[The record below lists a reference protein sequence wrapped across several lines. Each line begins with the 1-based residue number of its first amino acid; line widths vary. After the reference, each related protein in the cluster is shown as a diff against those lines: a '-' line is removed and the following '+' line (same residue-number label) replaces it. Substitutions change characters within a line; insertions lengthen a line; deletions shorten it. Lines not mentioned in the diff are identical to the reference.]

1 MKITVLVKQ
10 PGKAARVTEIENT
23 LQAFR
28 EVLEG
33 NLEAVPIAYDVL
45 LSHIPGICALC
56 NDEGKINNM
65 KANFLIGN
73 LWNGCYDVICGPA
86 VFAGVEGEE
95 TVSLTEKQISMI
107 KKAIKA
113 NEVLAV

>member
-1 MKITVLVKQ
+1 MKITVLIKQ
-10 PGKAARVTEIENT
+10 PGKPARVSEIENT
-23 LQAFR
+23 LQSFQ
-28 EVLEG
+28 EVIEG
-33 NLEAVPIAYDVL
+33 NLEALPLSYDVL
-45 LSHIPGICALC
+45 LSHIPDICAFC

-73 LWNGCYDVICGPA
+73 LFNGCYDVICGPA
-86 VFAGVEGEE
+86 VFAGVEDED

-113 NEVLAV
+113 NEVIA

>member
-1 MKITVLVKQ
+1 MKITVLVKC
-10 PGKAARVTEIENT
+10 PGKAARLTEIENT
-23 LQAFR
+23 LQAFQ
-28 EVLEG
+28 EVVEG
-33 NLEAVPIAYDVL
+33 NLEAVPLAYDVL
-45 LSHIPGICALC
+45 LSHIPGICAFC

-73 LWNGCYDVICGPA
+73 LFNGCYDVICGPA
-86 VFAGVEGEE
+86 VFAGVEDED

-113 NEVLAV
+113 NEVIA

>member
-10 PGKAARVTEIENT
+10 PGKAARVTEVENS
-23 LQAFR
+23 
-28 EVLEG
+28 LEG
-33 NLEAVPIAYDVL
+33 FRSVVGDGLEEIPLDYDVL
-45 LSHIPGICALC
+45 LSHIPDICAFC
-56 NDEGKINNM
+56 NDEGKSNNM

-73 LWNGCYDVICGPA
+73 LFNGCYDVICGPA
-86 VFAGVEGEE
+86 VFAGVEDED

-113 NEVLAV
+113 NEVIA

>member
-10 PGKAARVTEIENT
+10 PGKIARVTEVENS
-23 LQAFR
+23 
-28 EVLEG
+28 LEG
-33 NLEAVPIAYDVL
+33 FRSVVGDGLEEIPLDYDVL
-45 LSHIPGICALC
+45 LSHIPGICAFC

-65 KANFLIGN
+65 KPNFIIGN
-73 LWNGCYDVICGPA
+73 LFNGCYDVVCGPA
-86 VFAGVEGEE
+86 VFAGVEDED

-113 NEVLAV
+113 NEVIA

>member
-10 PGKAARVTEIENT
+10 PGKSARVSEIENT
-23 LQAFR
+23 LQSFQ
-28 EVLEG
+28 EVVEG
-33 NLEAVPIAYDVL
+33 NIEQIPLSYDVL
-45 LSHIPGICALC
+45 LSHIPDICALC

-73 LWNGCYDVICGPA
+73 IWNGCYDVICGPA

-113 NEVLAV
+113 NEVLV

>member
-10 PGKAARVTEIENT
+10 PGKSARVSEIENT
-23 LQAFR
+23 LQSFQ
-28 EVLEG
+28 EVVEG
-33 NLEAVPIAYDVL
+33 NLEAVPLSYDVL
-45 LSHIPGICALC
+45 LSHIPDICALC
-56 NDEGKINNM
+56 NDEGKINKM

-73 LWNGCYDVICGPA
+73 IWNGCYDVICGPV

-107 KKAIKA
+107 KKTIKA
-113 NEVLAV
+113 NEVLV

>member
-10 PGKAARVTEIENT
+10 PGKIARVTEVENS
-23 LQAFR
+23 
-28 EVLEG
+28 LEG
-33 NLEAVPIAYDVL
+33 FRSVVGDGLEEIPLDYDVL
-45 LSHIPGICALC
+45 LSHIPGICAFC

-73 LWNGCYDVICGPA
+73 LFNVCYHVICGPA
-86 VFAGVEGEE
+86 VFAGVEDED

-113 NEVLAV
+113 NEVIA

>member
-1 MKITVLVKQ
+1 MKITVLVKY
-10 PGKAARVTEIENT
+10 PGKAARLTEIENT
-23 LQAFR
+23 LQAFQ
-28 EVLEG
+28 EVVEG
-33 NLEAVPIAYDVL
+33 NLEAVPLSYDVL
-45 LSHIPGICALC
+45 LSHIPDICALC

-73 LWNGCYDVICGPA
+73 IWNGCYDVIFGPV

-107 KKAIKA
+107 KKAINA
-113 NEVLAV
+113 NEVLV

>member
-10 PGKAARVTEIENT
+10 PGKSARVSEIENT
-23 LQAFR
+23 LQSFQ
-28 EVLEG
+28 EVVEG
-33 NLEAVPIAYDVL
+33 NLEAVPLSYDVL
-45 LSHIPGICALC
+45 LSHIPDICALC
-56 NDEGKINNM
+56 NDKGKINNM

-73 LWNGCYDVICGPA
+73 IWNGCYDVICGPV

-113 NEVLAV
+113 NEVLV

>member
-10 PGKAARVTEIENT
+10 PGKIARVTEVENS
-23 LQAFR
+23 
-28 EVLEG
+28 LEG
-33 NLEAVPIAYDVL
+33 FRSVVGDGLEEIPLDYDVL
-45 LSHIPGICALC
+45 LSHIPGICAFC

-73 LWNGCYDVICGPA
+73 LFNGCFDVTCGPA
-86 VFAGVEGEE
+86 VFAGVEDED

-113 NEVLAV
+113 NEVIA